1 MKRQSLLK
9 YVHWFGYLT
18 TLIVV
23 IQLLFLS
30 YIGIA
35 EWRKREER
43 REATQMHR
51 GPATER
57 LRTLYGGE
65 ADAKLLNRLPRL
77 ETLKPDGF
85 RFLASPSFNDMDFAI
100 AVRRTSSGGD
110 GVLLMAPRNAVGKV
124 NQPLPFRLSVSDYD
138 TLSSDLDELAEEW
151 EGEAGWWTDGTG
163 VVLERVRNNEVISG
177 FGNSPN
183 FYGKISA
190 RVFAAVQP
198 LVPQLAD
205 LDGSWHPKNR

>member
-1 MKRQSLLK
+1 MNRRSFLK

-18 TLIVV
+18 SLIVV
-23 IQLLFLS
+23 IELLFLS
-30 YIGIA
+30 YIGVA

-57 LRTLYGGE
+57 LHGRYGGE
-65 ADAKLLNRLPRL
+65 ADAELLNRLPRL

-110 GVLLMAPRNAVGKV
+110 GVLLMAARNAVGEV
-124 NQPLPFRLSVSDYD
+124 NQPMPFRLSVSDYD
-138 TLSSDLDELAEEW
+138 RLASDLDELAGEW
-151 EGEAGWWTDGTG
+151 EGEASWWTDGTG
-163 VVLERVRNNEVISG
+163 VVLERVRNNQVSSG

-183 FYGKISA
+183 FYGKVSA

-198 LVPQLAD
+198 LIPQLAD
-205 LDGSWHPKNR
+205 LDGSWHPENR

>member
-1 MKRQSLLK
+1 MNCRSLLK
-9 YVHWFGYLT
+9 YIHWFGYLT

-30 YIGIA
+30 YVGIA

-57 LRTLYGGE
+57 LRILYGGE
-65 ADAKLLNRLPRL
+65 ADVKLLNRLPRL

-110 GVLLMAPRNAVGKV
+110 GVLLITPRNAVGEV
-124 NQPLPFRLSVSDYD
+124 NQPVSFRLSVSDYD
-138 TLSSDLDELAEEW
+138 RLASDLDGLAGKW
-151 EGEAGWWTDGTG
+151 DGEASWWTDGTG
-163 VVLERVRNNEVISG
+163 VVLERVRDNEVSSG

-183 FYGKISA
+183 FYGTVSA

-198 LVPQLAD
+198 LIPQLAD
-205 LDGSWHPKNR
+205 LDDSWHPKNR